1 MASAT
6 LLLAARSRFNG
17 QPLPALLAKSLARAD
32 LQLGSDGERAQLRRH
47 FQLIPDHWPTAALTR
62 QLDAGDAL
70 QSRWLRV
77 DPAFVVPDMSAARM
91 MSYGDALGLTQEDVQ
106 QLLPALKPLFGDAG
120 FALEAPHPSRWYLR
134 LPTESRL
141 PEFSPPEDVL
151 GDDLFTH
158 LPQGELGRRW
168 RALISEAQVVLHN
181 HPWNAVRTAQGKPT
195 VNSLWFWGAGVL
207 PDFVR
212 TPFRQVRSRDPLLQ
226 ALAGA
231 AGIASGNEG
240 EMQEVDAL
248 VDLRHLRMLEAL
260 VADAI
265 APLLAAVNKGE
276 LQSLVLDFED
286 GAVFTLRQNQ
296 RWRFWR
302 RPWSK
307 LEA

>member
-1 MASAT
+1 M
-6 LLLAARSRFNG
+6 
-17 QPLPALLAKSLARAD
+17 
-32 LQLGSDGERAQLRRH
+32 
-47 FQLIPDHWPTAALTR
+47 
-62 QLDAGDAL
+62 
-70 QSRWLRV
+70 
-77 DPAFVVPDMSAARM
+77 
-91 MSYGDALGLTQEDVQ
+91 
-106 QLLPALKPLFGDAG
+106 
-120 FALEAPHPSRWYLR
+120 
-134 LPTESRL
+134 
-141 PEFSPPEDVL
+141 
-151 GDDLFTH
+151 
-158 LPQGELGRRW
+158 
-168 RALISEAQVVLHN
+168 
-181 HPWNAVRTAQGKPT
+181 
-195 VNSLWFWGAGVL
+195 
-207 PDFVR
+207 
-212 TPFRQVRSRDPLLQ
+212 Q